1 MESVLYLP
9 FQSLLYSQYG
19 WGILRCG
26 VCNHHTVIHLVM
38 WVLYIKFK
46 KKIRTFKAAAV
57 MVMIYTVNRLDLIL
71 LVNMQLKLC
80 EMFMLFIDLFLA
92 AIITV
97 LI

>member
-1 MESVLYLP
+1 
-9 FQSLLYSQYG
+9 
-19 WGILRCG
+19 
-26 VCNHHTVIHLVM
+26 
-38 WVLYIKFK
+38 
-46 KKIRTFKAAAV
+46 